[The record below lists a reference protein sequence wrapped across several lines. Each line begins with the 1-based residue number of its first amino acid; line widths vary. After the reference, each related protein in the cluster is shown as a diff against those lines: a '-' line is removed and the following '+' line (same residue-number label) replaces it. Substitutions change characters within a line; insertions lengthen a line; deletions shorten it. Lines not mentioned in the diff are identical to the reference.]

1 MGTVAGDLGVIIDAK
16 GFHVV
21 TRIALLGS
29 TGSIGRQTLDV
40 IERHPDAFEIVTL
53 AAGRNIDLLRDQVR
67 RHRPSLVVSSAEPGA
82 FDGAETLPTPEGLEA
97 AATGADV
104 DLVVF
109 ATSGHDA
116 IPATMAAIAAG
127 KQVALANKEAIVC
140 AGDLIMPLA
149 RAHGVTIR
157 PIDSE
162 HSAIWQALASGP
174 TSSVSRIILT
184 ASGGP
189 FRTTTADSLARVTY
203 EQALKHPNWSM
214 GAKITV
220 DSATL
225 ANKGLEVIE
234 AHHLF
239 DTPIDRIDVVVH
251 PEQIIH
257 SLVEYEDGN
266 TIAQLSNPDMRLP
279 IQYALSWPTRLPFPA
294 KPLDLPAIAGFSF
307 ERPDMERFP
316 ALRLARE
323 AGAAGGTYPTVYS
336 AADEI
341 AVDAFAHDRI
351 RFIDIPAVI
360 DATLDA
366 HNAVQITSLQ
376 DVLAADAWARQE
388 ARSRIAAMGQA

>member
-1 MGTVAGDLGVIIDAK
+1 M
-16 GFHVV
+16 V

-40 IERHPDAFEIVTL
+40 IERQPDAFAVVAI
-53 AAGRNIDLLRDQVR
+53 AAGRNIDLLREQVR
-67 RHRPSLVVSSAEPGA
+67 RHRPALVVSAAGHTEIEGVEA
-82 FDGAETLPTPEGLEA
+82 LPSPEGLVA
-97 AATGADV
+97 AATHPDV

-116 IPATMAAIAAG
+116 IPATMAAIEAG
-127 KQVALANKEAIVC
+127 KEVALANKEAIVC

-149 RAHGVTIR
+149 REHGVTIR

-174 TSSVSRIILT
+174 ASSLSRIILT

-189 FRTTTADSLARVTY
+189 FRAIPADALAQVTY

-214 GAKITV
+214 GSKITI

-239 DTPIDRIDVVVH
+239 DTSLDRIDVVVH

-266 TIAQLSNPDMRLP
+266 TMAQLSNPDMRLP
-279 IQYALSWPTRLPFPA
+279 IQYALTWPGRLPFPA
-294 KPLDLPAIAGFSF
+294 QPLDLPSIAAMHF
-307 ERPDMERFP
+307 EPPDIERFP

-323 AGAAGGTYPTVYS
+323 AGAAGRTYPTVYS

-341 AVDAFAHDRI
+341 AVDAFATGRI
-351 RFIDIPAVI
+351 AFIDIPRII
-360 DATLDA
+360 DATLNRHDGAEVASLDA
-366 HNAVQITSLQ
+366 
-376 DVLAADAWARQE
+376 VLEADAWARRE
-388 ARSRIAAMGQA
+388 AASQVEAIS

>member
-1 MGTVAGDLGVIIDAK
+1 M
-16 GFHVV
+16 V

-40 IERHPDAFEIVTL
+40 IERQPDAFAVVAI
-53 AAGRNIDLLRDQVR
+53 AAGRNIDLLREQVR
-67 RHRPSLVVSSAEPGA
+67 RHRPALVVSAAGHTEIEGVEA
-82 FDGAETLPTPEGLEA
+82 LPSPEGLVA
-97 AATGADV
+97 AATHPDV

-116 IPATMAAIAAG
+116 IPATMAAIEAG
-127 KQVALANKEAIVC
+127 KEVALANKEAIVC

-149 RAHGVTIR
+149 RDHGVTIR

-174 TSSVSRIILT
+174 ASSLSRIILT

-189 FRTTTADSLARVTY
+189 FRTTPADALAQVTY

-214 GAKITV
+214 GSKITI

-239 DTPIDRIDVVVH
+239 DTSFDRIDVVVH

-266 TIAQLSNPDMRLP
+266 TMAQLSNPDMRLP
-279 IQYALSWPTRLPFPA
+279 IQYALTWPGRLPFPA
-294 KPLDLPAIAGFSF
+294 QPLDLPSIAAMHF
-307 ERPDMERFP
+307 EPPDTERFP

-323 AGAAGGTYPTVYS
+323 AGAAGRTYPTVYS

-341 AVDAFAHDRI
+341 AVDAFATGRI
-351 RFIDIPAVI
+351 AFIDIPRII
-360 DATLDA
+360 DATLNRHDGA
-366 HNAVQITSLQ
+366 EVASLNAVLE
-376 DVLAADAWARQE
+376 ADAWARRE
-388 ARSRIAAMGQA
+388 AASQVEAIS

>member
-1 MGTVAGDLGVIIDAK
+1 M
-16 GFHVV
+16 V

-40 IERHPDAFEIVTL
+40 IERHPDAFAVVAI
-53 AAGRNIDLLRDQVR
+53 AAGRNVDLLREQIR
-67 RHRPSLVVSSAEPGA
+67 RHRPKLVVSAST
-82 FDGAETLPTPEGLEA
+82 ETELEGVEALPTPEGMVA
-97 AATGADV
+97 AATHPDV

-109 ATSGHDA
+109 ATSGHAA
-116 IPATMAAIAAG
+116 IPATMAAIEAG

-149 RAHGVTIR
+149 RAHGITIR

-174 TSSVSRIILT
+174 ASSVSRIILT

-189 FRTTTADSLARVTY
+189 FRTTSADALTRVTY
-203 EQALKHPNWSM
+203 DQALKHPNWSM
-214 GAKITV
+214 GAKITI

-239 DTPIDRIDVVVH
+239 DMPVDRIDVVVH

-266 TIAQLSNPDMRLP
+266 TLAQLSNPDMRLP
-279 IQYALSWPTRLPFPA
+279 IQYALTWPGRLPFPA
-294 KPLDLPAIAGFSF
+294 RPLDLPSVAAMHF
-307 ERPDMERFP
+307 EPPDVERFP
-316 ALRLARE
+316 ALRLARQ
-323 AGAAGGTYPTVYS
+323 AGTTGLTYPTVYS

-341 AVDAFAHDRI
+341 AVEAFAI
-351 RFIDIPAVI
+351 GSIAFLDIPRVI
-360 DATLDA
+360 DATLERHDPT
-366 HNAVQITSLQ
+366 AVTSIETILE
-376 DVLAADAWARQE
+376 ADAWARRE
-388 ARSRIAAMGQA
+388 AAAQVDALA

>member
-1 MGTVAGDLGVIIDAK
+1 M
-16 GFHVV
+16 V

-40 IERHPDAFEIVTL
+40 IERHPDAFEVVAL
-53 AAGRNIDLLRDQVR
+53 AAGKNLDLLGEQVR
-67 RHRPSLVVSSAEPGA
+67 RHRPKLVVSSAEPGS
-82 FDGAETLPTPEGLEA
+82 FDGAETLPTPQGLEA
-97 AATGADV
+97 AATRSDV

-116 IPATMAAIAAG
+116 IPATMAAIEAG
-127 KQVALANKEAIVC
+127 KQIALANKEAIVC

-174 TSSVSRIILT
+174 PSSINRIILT

-189 FRTTTADSLARVTY
+189 FRTTPADELTRVSY

-214 GAKITV
+214 GAKITI

-279 IQYALSWPTRLPFPA
+279 IQYALTWPGRLPFPA
-294 KPLDLPAIAGFSF
+294 KPLDLPAIAGLSF
-307 ERPDMERFP
+307 EPPDVERFP

-323 AGAAGGTYPTVYS
+323 SGAAGRTYPTVYS
-336 AADEI
+336 AADEV
-341 AVDAFAHDRI
+341 AVEAFASGRI
-351 RFIDIPAVI
+351 GFIDIPAVI
-360 DATLDA
+360 EATLDA
-366 HNAVQITSLQ
+366 HHATKVTSLQ
-376 DVLAADAWARQE
+376 DVLDADAWARRE
-388 ARSRIAAMGQA
+388 AAARVTAISRA

>member
-1 MGTVAGDLGVIIDAK
+1 M
-16 GFHVV
+16 V

-29 TGSIGRQTLDV
+29 TGSVGRQTLDV
-40 IERHPDAFEIVTL
+40 IERHPDTFEVVAL
-53 AAGRNIDLLRDQVR
+53 AAGRNLDLLREQVR
-67 RHRPSLVVSSAEPGA
+67 RHRPKLVVSTAPASDFVGI
-82 FDGAETLPTPEGLEA
+82 ETLPTPDGLEA
-97 AATGADV
+97 AATRTDV
-104 DLVVF
+104 NLVVF

-127 KQVALANKEAIVC
+127 KHVALANKEAIVC

-174 TSSVSRIILT
+174 SSSVSRIILT

-189 FRTTTADSLARVTY
+189 FRTTPAEALARVTY
-203 EQALKHPNWSM
+203 EQALKHPNWNM

-234 AHHLF
+234 AHYLF
-239 DTPIDRIDVVVH
+239 DTPVDRIDVVVH

-266 TIAQLSNPDMRLP
+266 TLAQLSNPDMRLP
-279 IQYALSWPTRLPFPA
+279 IQYALTWPGRLPFPA
-294 KPLDLPAIAGFSF
+294 KPLDLPAIAGLSF
-307 ERPDMERFP
+307 EPPDVERFP

-323 AGAAGGTYPTVYS
+323 AGTAGKTYPTVYS
-336 AADEI
+336 ATDEI
-341 AVDAFAHDRI
+341 AVEAFAHGRI
-351 RFIDIPAVI
+351 RFVDIPGVI
-360 DATLDA
+360 EATLAAHDA
-366 HNAVQITSLQ
+366 ATVASL
-376 DVLAADAWARQE
+376 DDILEADTWARRE
-388 ARSRIAAMGQA
+388 AMTHVNAGR

>member
-1 MGTVAGDLGVIIDAK
+1 M
-16 GFHVV
+16 V

-40 IERHPDAFEIVTL
+40 IERYPDVFELVAL
-53 AAGRNIDLLRDQVR
+53 AAGRTSDLLREQVL
-67 RHRPSLVVSSAEPGA
+67 RHRPTLVVTADA
-82 FDGAETLPTPEGLEA
+82 MAQFDSVIALHGPEGLVT
-97 AATGADV
+97 AATHPDV

-116 IPATMAAIAAG
+116 IPATIAAIEAG

-149 RAHGVTIR
+149 RRHGVTIR

-174 TSSVSRIILT
+174 AASATRIILT

-189 FRTTTADSLARVTY
+189 FRTTSAEALSMVTY

-214 GAKITV
+214 GAKITI

-225 ANKGLEVIE
+225 ANKGLEIIE
-234 AHHLF
+234 ARHLF
-239 DTPIDRIDVVVH
+239 NMPIDRIDVVVH

-266 TIAQLSNPDMRLP
+266 TLAQLSNPDMRLP
-279 IQYALSWPTRLPFPA
+279 ILYALTWPERLPFPA
-294 KPLDLPAIAGFSF
+294 TPLNLPSIGAMHF
-307 ERPDMERFP
+307 EAPDMERFP

-323 AGAAGGTYPTVYS
+323 AGAAGETYPTVYS
-336 AADEI
+336 AADEV
-341 AVDAFAHDRI
+341 AVEAFAASHI
-351 RFIDIPAVI
+351 AFLDIPRVI
-360 DATLDA
+360 DATMA
-366 HNAVQITSLQ
+366 CHHAAAVTSLEV
-376 DVLAADAWARQE
+376 VLETDRWARQQAAE
-388 ARSRIAAMGQA
+388 QVKAISRR

>member
-1 MGTVAGDLGVIIDAK
+1 M
-16 GFHVV
+16 V

-40 IERHPDAFEIVTL
+40 IERHPDAFEVVAL
-53 AAGRNIDLLRDQVR
+53 AAGKNLDLLGEQVR
-67 RHRPSLVVSSAEPGA
+67 RHRPKLVVSSAEPGS
-82 FDGAETLPTPEGLEA
+82 FDGAETLPTPQGLEA
-97 AATGADV
+97 AATRSDV

-116 IPATMAAIAAG
+116 IQATMAAIEAG
-127 KQVALANKEAIVC
+127 KQIALANKEAIVC

-174 TSSVSRIILT
+174 PSSINRIILT

-189 FRTTTADSLARVTY
+189 FRTTPADELTRVSY

-214 GAKITV
+214 GAKITI

-279 IQYALSWPTRLPFPA
+279 IQYALTWPGRLPFPA
-294 KPLDLPAIAGFSF
+294 KPLDLPAIAGLSF
-307 ERPDMERFP
+307 EPPDVERFP

-323 AGAAGGTYPTVYS
+323 SGAAGRTYPTVYS
-336 AADEI
+336 AADEV
-341 AVDAFAHDRI
+341 AVEAFASGRI
-351 RFIDIPAVI
+351 GFIDIPAVI
-360 DATLDA
+360 EATLDA
-366 HNAVQITSLQ
+366 HHATKVTSLQ
-376 DVLAADAWARQE
+376 DVLDADAWARRE
-388 ARSRIAAMGQA
+388 AAARVTAISRA